1 MSAKPDD
8 LLRLQALAPRLAS
21 RSRCS
26 RLVRDFFHGRGFVE
40 IETPARILSPAPEDH
55 INSPPCG
62 RHFLRSSPELHMKR
76 LVAAGMGK
84 IFQLGPCFREGERG
98 KLHNEEFA
106 MLEWYEAATD
116 YNGLQAF
123 LRDLLRFVA
132 QGLHGSTRVKFRGQT
147 IDFAADWE
155 ELTVA
160 DAFVRYAG
168 VTPEAA
174 LADDLFEILLTEKVE
189 PALPRDRPALL
200 KDYPAAMS
208 ALARLKP
215 GSPSV
220 AERWEL
226 YLGGMEL
233 ANAYSELIDP
243 VEQESR
249 FAAAAARRLERG
261 LPPYPPDEDFLA
273 ALRHGIPP
281 FAGCALGFDRLVM
294 ALTDAERI
302 DEVIAFTEAAR
313 D

>member
-1 MSAKPDD
+1 
-8 LLRLQALAPRLAS
+8 
-21 RSRCS
+21 
-26 RLVRDFFHGRGFVE
+26 
-40 IETPARILSPAPEDH
+40 
-55 INSPPCG
+55 
-62 RHFLRSSPELHMKR
+62 MKR

-98 KLHNEEFA
+98 RLHNEEFA

-123 LRDLLRFVA
+123 LRDLLRSVA
-132 QGLHGSTRVKFRGQT
+132 WSLHGSTKVEFRGQW
-147 IDFAADWE
+147 IDLAADWE
-155 ELTVA
+155 ELTVSE
-160 DAFVRYAG
+160 AFVRFAG

-189 PALPRDRPALL
+189 PALPRDRPVVL

-215 GSPSV
+215 GDPSV

-226 YLGGMEL
+226 YLGGVEI
-233 ANAYSELIDP
+233 ANAYSELVDP
-243 VEQESR
+243 AEQELR
-249 FAAAAARRLERG
+249 FAAAAARRVERG

-273 ALRHGIPP
+273 SLRHGIPP

-294 ALTDAERI
+294 ALTGAERV
-302 DEVIAFTEAAR
+302 DEVIAFTEQPA
-313 D
+313 